1 MKTVFK
7 VAALFV
13 LVIVFI
19 FNFSSLSYP
28 SSLDE
33 AYKDYLSNDYEEAL
47 QKAKSLQRNDEVLYF
62 LGLVYTKIGNFSQA
76 REYLMSLT
84 TNYPRSKFYEQGM
97 IKLADT
103 YFLEGDLQKAQ
114 QLYENIGKKT
124 STSNYSSLIYLRLSQ
139 IAEKQ
144 GRWEDKKRYL
154 NILKEKYP
162 SSSELIV
169 TDTLKER
176 GDFFTIQVG
185 AFSDRRNAVNLKN
198 DLDNKY
204 DVYIIEDKSGSY
216 VLYKVRVGKFKDRK
230 EAERMWG
237 RLVKQGYPARIFP

>member
-1 MKTVFK
+1 MKTVSK
-7 VAALFV
+7 ITALFV
-13 LVIVFI
+13 LAIVFI

-33 AYKDYLSNDYEEAL
+33 AYRDYLSNDYEEAL

-62 LGLVYTKIGNFSQA
+62 LGLVYAKIGNFSQA
-76 REYLMSLT
+76 RECLISLT
-84 TNYPRSKFYEQGM
+84 NNYPRSSLHEQGM

-103 YFLEGDLQKAQ
+103 YFLEGDLPRAQ
-114 QLYENIGKKT
+114 QLYENMAKT
-124 STSNYSSLIYLRLSQ
+124 AATSNYSSLVYLRLSQ

-154 NILKEKYP
+154 NVLKEKYP
-162 SSSELIV
+162 LGNDIV
-169 TDTLKER
+169 ITDTIKDQE
-176 GDFFTIQVG
+176 DFFTIQVG

-204 DVYIIEDKSGSY
+204 DVYIIEDKTGSY

-237 RLVKQGYPARIFP
+237 RLVKQGYPAKIFP